1 MKGVKNEVTM
11 VDEKILNS
19 ICENVGTPF
28 YAYNYDNIRK
38 RFMELKNSLPD
49 NANLCYSVKANPS
62 FAICQIISQLTSK
75 VETSSLGEIQC
86 AIKAG
91 FKSENIILSGPGKT
105 KEMLT
110 FAIVEGICISVES
123 VEETYLI
130 SDLCRALNKYS
141 KIILRINPN
150 ISENKCG
157 IVMCGLPSQFGI
169 DYSEIEES
177 ITVIRKSEKV
187 NLVGLSIYLGS
198 QILDAQTIIK
208 NTRNSLN
215 LFMDFQREHNLKV
228 NILDLGGGFGIPYYN
243 DNWLDL
249 KTMKEGLGELF
260 KEYDNELKG
269 RQILF
274 ESGRYI
280 MADSGSFFTKILY
293 RKKSRN
299 RNYLICDGGFNN
311 ALIAAF
317 FTREIRGNFPINI
330 ANKKLDSLS
339 SNQSEYYICGPLCS
353 PRDVLGSKVLL
364 PNIDTGDILEIERVG
379 AYGLTYSTLFFLSH
393 DIPAEII
400 IKGNRY
406 YIIRNRTQG
415 IDFLNNQLALPD
427 ELLINLE
434 DDINDNK

>member
-1 MKGVKNEVTM
+1 M
-11 VDEKILNS
+11 DEKNLSS

-28 YAYNYDNIRK
+28 YAYNCDNIRK

-62 FAICQIISQLTSK
+62 FAICQIMSQFTSK

-105 KEMLT
+105 SESLT
-110 FAIVEGICISVES
+110 FAIIEGIYICVES
-123 VEETYLI
+123 VEEIYLI
-130 SDLCRALNKYS
+130 SNLCRTLNKYS

-169 DYSEIEES
+169 DYSVLEEPV
-177 ITVIRKSEKV
+177 TVIRESEKV

-198 QILDAQTIIK
+198 QILDAETIVK

-215 LFMDFQREHNLKV
+215 LFIDFQRKYNLKV
-228 NILDLGGGFGIPYYN
+228 DIWDFGGGFGIPYYN

-249 KTMKEGLGELF
+249 KTMKNGLVDLF
-260 KEYDNELKG
+260 KEYDNEVKC
-269 RQILF
+269 RQIFF

-293 RKKSRN
+293 KKKSRN

-317 FTREIRGNFPINI
+317 FTREIRDNFPISV
-330 ANKKLDSLS
+330 ANKKLDPLNS
-339 SNQSEYYICGPLCS
+339 SQKEYYICGPLCS

-364 PNIDTGDILEIERVG
+364 PNIDTGDILEIKRVG
-379 AYGLTYSTLFFLSH
+379 AYGFTYSTLLFLSN
-393 DIPAEII
+393 DVPAEII

-415 IDFLNNQLALPD
+415 IDFLNNQLGLPD
-427 ELLINLE
+427 ELLVKLE